1 MHRKTLMV
9 LIFSLFVLPV
19 ALAPV
24 FALDEAIL
32 TPVNIISGRPTR
44 IIPAEDKEF
53 NAAMSVWFSHKY
65 KEGEK
70 KLKEFSQKYPN
81 SRWTTGATE
90 SP

>member
-24 FALDEAIL
+24 FALDEAVL
-32 TPVNIISGRPTR
+32 TPADTISGRPTK

-53 NAAMSVWFSHKY
+53 NADMAVWFSHKY

-70 KLKEFSQKYPN
+70 KLKEFSQKYPY
-81 SRWTTGATE
+81 SRWITGETG